1 MKALATSFQKKQAGG
16 EKKKK
21 KERARKR
28 EREIF
33 RIIAEILNGL
43 AASCFNYLFHNWL
56 RVQYSEELVKPAF
69 KNGTLIYDC

>member
-1 MKALATSFQKKQAGG
+1 MLPASRRNKQEG

-21 KERARKR
+21 EERARKR